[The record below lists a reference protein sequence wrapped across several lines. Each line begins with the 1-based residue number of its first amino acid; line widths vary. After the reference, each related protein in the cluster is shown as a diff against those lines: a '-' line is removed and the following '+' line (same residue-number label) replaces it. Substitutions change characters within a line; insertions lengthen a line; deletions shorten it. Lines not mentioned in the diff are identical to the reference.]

1 MGVTYEAVRKQLKRY
16 SAELEGHIHQKG
28 RTQYLDDEA
37 VAFLDQH
44 HAPKPIA
51 IYEAGQDREMR
62 EMAATIDKL
71 RNEKEYW
78 LERAAELA
86 DWKAEKAMAIAEAAQ
101 TKLLLEAATAEL
113 EEARKKGVE
122 ADLLRAELE
131 KADQIRRDL
140 EQRAA
145 EAENKVES
153 VKNMTLIQRLLWK
166 GE

>member
-1 MGVTYEAVRKQLKRY
+1 MKRY
-16 SAELEGHIHQKG
+16 STELEGHIHQKG

-62 EMAATIDKL
+62 EMAANIEQL
-71 RNEKEYW
+71 RGEKEE
-78 LERAAELA
+78 LLGRVAKMGEKISELA
-86 DWKAEKAMAIAEAAQ
+86 DWKAEQAMAIAEAAQ
-101 TKLLLEAATAEL
+101 TKLLLEATTAEL
-113 EEARKKGVE
+113 EEVRKKAAE

-131 KADQIRRDL
+131 KAGQIQRDL

-145 EAENKVES
+145 AAENKVES
-153 VKNMTLIQRLLWK
+153 VKKMNPLKRMFWK